1 MSSSSQ
7 PILQLPNIL
16 TLARI
21 ALVPL
26 IIACYF
32 APTELV
38 QHGRWLALLLFIAGA
53 ITDYL
58 DGWYARKWNMS
69 TPLGRFLDPIADKLA
84 VVAVLVMLIM
94 TQRISGI
101 DVIAAYL
108 IVGREILVSGLREY
122 LAELRDK
129 IVVPVSYLAKW
140 KTVLQMTALIA
151 LLLIDAY
158 PPLEP
163 VAEIGYTCLW
173 LAAALSLWT
182 AWSYFQAFY
191 DRLFADPA

>member
-1 MSSSSQ
+1 MPKNAE

-16 TLARI
+16 TLTRI
-21 ALVPL
+21 ALVPM

-32 APTELV
+32 VGTE
-38 QHGRWLALLLFIAGA
+38 HAAYARWLALILFIGGGA
-53 ITDYL
+53 TDYL
-58 DGWYARKWNMS
+58 DGWYARKWNMT

-84 VVAVLVMLIM
+84 VVAVLIMLMM
-94 TQRISGI
+94 TQRISGV

-108 IVGREILVSGLREY
+108 IIGREIFVSGLREY
-122 LAELRDK
+122 LSELRDG
-129 IVVPVSYLAKW
+129 IIVPVSALAKW
-140 KTVLQMTALIA
+140 KTAAQMAALTG

-163 VAEIGYTCLW
+163 LAEIGYVCLW

-182 AWSYFQAFY
+182 AWNYFQSFY
-191 DRLFADPA
+191 NRLFANL